1 MSEAGERPRQ
11 EEDTLPTG
19 RVSMVLVAL
28 VVLSLGCIVYASL
41 LLGSSKRA
49 IRAEDAGR
57 IPARAPAEAGPIPP
71 DRHLL
76 SAPRRFVDEWL
87 PPQRERLEGWGWVD
101 RERGI
106 VHIPIDKAMEIVAR
120 EEGR

>member
-1 MSEAGERPRQ
+1 MSDAHDRPRQ

-28 VVLSLGCIVYASL
+28 VVLSLGCILYASL

-49 IRAEDAGR
+49 IHAQDAGR
-57 IPARAPAEAGPIPP
+57 IAARAPDQAGPIPP

-87 PPQRERLEGWGWVD
+87 APQRERLKGWGWVD

-106 VHIPIDKAMEIVAR
+106 VHIPIERAMEMVAR
-120 EEGR
+120 EGGR